1 MSADKWCA
9 RTDLALET
17 QESLKK
23 ANTDMRGVN
32 FSEKKLDN
40 GIIVSVVT
48 IDSENAV
55 RATGRPK
62 GKYVTIEAA
71 MLSEGD
77 EECCQA
83 VTRELS
89 RELKSFVK
97 AVCDKRIYAALV
109 VGLGNRNVTPDA
121 LGPRCVDSL
130 FIPRHIVKEYGRY
143 AFSNENVNSVCGLV
157 PGVMAQTGMETL
169 EIIRGIVEQTHP
181 TALVVVDALAA
192 RNTKRLNRTIQISD
206 AGIHPGSGVGNH
218 RQALTKETLGVP
230 VIAIGVPTV
239 VDAATIAADT
249 METLVEAMSQAESLK
264 NLGYTL
270 SQLDSAEKYQLI
282 RELISPQLNG
292 MFVTPKDIDE
302 TVKRISFTIS
312 EGINLALKA
321 G

>member
-1 MSADKWCA
+1 MSVPDEGYHREISEELA
-9 RTDLALET
+9 RQLKQLLDDG
-17 QESLKK
+17 QEQL
-23 ANTDMRGVN
+23 
-32 FSEKKLDN
+32 
-40 GIIVSVVT
+40 SV
-48 IDSENAV
+48 
-55 RATGRPK
+55 
-62 GKYVTIEAA
+62 
-71 MLSEGD
+71 
-77 EECCQA
+77 
-83 VTRELS
+83 
-89 RELKSFVK
+89 
-97 AVCDKRIYAALV
+97 LV
-109 VGLGNRNVTPDA
+109 VGLGNREVTPDA
-121 LGPRCVDSL
+121 LGPEVAGNLC
-130 FIPRHIVKEYGRY
+130 ITRHIINEYGEA
-143 AFSNENVNSVCGLV
+143 AFDGEQVNRISAIV

>member
-1 MSADKWCA
+1 MEI
-9 RTDLALET
+9 RTDLALERAGELQDEGGLPKGVSVR
-17 QESLKK
+17 QESRYGTR
-23 ANTDMRGVN
+23 AT
-32 FSEKKLDN
+32 
-40 GIIVSVVT
+40 VVT
-48 IDSENAV
+48 VTS
-55 RATGRPK
+55 RAGETALGKPRGTYITVELGQVLRREK
-62 GKYVTIEAA
+62 GSFESAA
-71 MLSEGD
+71 QCISDYLKDMLK
-77 EECCQA
+77 
-83 VTRELS
+83 LS
-89 RELKSFVK
+89 SRLPV
-97 AVCDKRIYAALV
+97 LV
-109 VGLGNRNVTPDA
+109 AGLGNREVTPDA
-121 LGPRCVDSL
+121 LGPEVAGNLC
-130 FIPRHIVKEYGRY
+130 ITRHIINEYGEA
-143 AFSNENVNSVCGLV
+143 AFDGEQVNRISAIV